1 MGKNNLIAWWDALLS
16 LARENLLPLA
26 LFCAVFAI
34 FLTGLNSAQEESR
47 LEGLRIVEESVIRS
61 VVTCYAI
68 EGIYPDSIDYLVDN
82 YHLAIDQSKYYIQYE
97 IFASNIMPEITV
109 LEVGS

>member
-68 EGIYPDSIDYLVDN
+68 EGIYPDDLAYLQQHYN
-82 YHLAIDQSKYYIQYE
+82 LLIDQEKYYVQYAA
-97 IFASNIMPEITV
+97 FASNIMPQVTV
-109 LEVGS
+109 MEVSP